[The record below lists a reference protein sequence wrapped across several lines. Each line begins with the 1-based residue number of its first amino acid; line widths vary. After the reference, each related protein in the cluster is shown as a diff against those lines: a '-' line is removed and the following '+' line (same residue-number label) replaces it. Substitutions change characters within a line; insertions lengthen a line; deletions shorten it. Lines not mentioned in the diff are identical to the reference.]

1 MLLMKAL
8 VVATPNDKTIA
19 NLKIADVKIPKPTTG
34 QVLLRVHA
42 VGLNPVD
49 YKVVEGGAPTWQYP
63 HTLGLDVA
71 GEIVAIGDGVTGW
84 QVGERVSG
92 HGDLT
97 KNGCFAEYVAVP
109 TYQLAR
115 LPENVSYE
123 TAASLLC
130 GGLTAYTAVER
141 KPNLKN
147 VHTILVHAGA
157 GGVGSIAIQLAK
169 LHGLQV
175 FTTVSTGKIEYVRKL
190 HPAAII
196 DYQREDVSARLD
208 ELTNGRGV
216 DLIIDTVGK
225 AEAQKDLTRLTY
237 NGTLVTI
244 VDVPD
249 IDAAE
254 MFNRGLS
261 LEVVNL
267 GGAHLSNNLAQK
279 ADLGRMNAELLQ
291 LVATGK
297 VAPLIEKVIS
307 FDQLKN
313 GLQAIKDHQVVGKL
327 VAKID

>member
-1 MLLMKAL
+1 MMKAL
-8 VVATPNDKTIA
+8 VVEKASDQTIES
-19 NLKIADVKIPKPTTG
+19 LKMKDVEVPQPAAD
-34 QVLLRVHA
+34 QVLVKVHA

-49 YKVVEGGAPTWQYP
+49 YKVVEGGVAAWQYP
-63 HTLGLDVA
+63 HILGLDLA
-71 GEIVAIGDGVTGW
+71 GEIVAVGDSVTTW

-97 KNGCFAEYVAVP
+97 QDGCLAEFVTVP

-115 LPENVSYE
+115 IPDNLSYE

-147 VHTILVHAGA
+147 VRTVLVHAGA

-169 LHGLQV
+169 LHGCKV
-175 FTTVSTGKIEYVRKL
+175 FTTVSNRKKQYVQQL
-190 HPAAII
+190 HPDAII
-196 DYQREDVSARLD
+196 DYQQARLA
-208 ELTNGRGV
+208 ELTGGLGV

-225 AEAQKDLTRLTY
+225 KEAERDLKRLAY

-249 IDAAE
+249 LDATM

-261 LEVVNL
+261 MDVVNL
-267 GGAHLSNNLAQK
+267 GGAHLSNDPAQK
-279 ADLGRMNAELLQ
+279 ADLGQMNAELLQ
-291 LVATGK
+291 LVAEGK
-297 VAPLIEKVIS
+297 VKPLIEKVIS
-307 FDQLKN
+307 FDQAKE

-327 VAKID
+327 VVKML